1 MKKPFLETLTAIALC
16 FVGFSSCGVDDTAED
31 AVPRL
36 KVDQN
41 RVELIR
47 TGTLSSGAT
56 ATLTITAN
64 KGYNVTS
71 DAEWLSVDKP
81 TGRGAV
87 NVSILAEKNESG
99 AVRKG
104 LLTITSG
111 SNLSETITVVQN
123 LEEDRDDHM
132 PVGHIYFNDDFAR
145 CVGGTDDVGSRTIGD
160 ARNIY
165 TGIMRPTV
173 SQALPT
179 FQSLYEDLNSNAKTV
194 YTMNGYIKFD
204 KTNTITAIAIRNL
217 GIAAEKSTNVKVSFR
232 CARYNT
238 DKTTVV
244 VAIEGEGSIDGGS
257 QAGTRIVSAPVAMS
271 ADKLTG
277 QMSAST
283 SGAYL
288 QRPKSSSAN
297 RPMSR
302 TASTTA
308 AHSAGIWT
316 TSRLNVSNDNILLIN
331 RIINRYETA

>member
-132 PVGHIYFNDDFAR
+132 PVGHIYFNDDFTW
-145 CVGGTDDVGSRTIGD
+145 CVGGTDDVGSQTIGD

-165 TGIMRPTV
+165 TWNYEANGFT
-173 SQALPT
+173 SSLPT

-271 ADKLTG
+271 ADKLTWSDVSVNIRG
-277 QMSAST
+277 ISSKTKIIIGEQT
-283 SGAYL
+283 YVKDGINNSGTFRWYMDDL
-288 QRPKSSSAN
+288 K
-297 RPMSR
+297 
-302 TASTTA
+302 
-308 AHSAGIWT
+308 
-316 TSRLNVSNDNILLIN
+316 VE
-331 RIINRYETA
+331 RIER

>member
-132 PVGHIYFNDDFAR
+132 PVGHIYFNDDFAW
-145 CVGGTDDVGSRTIGD
+145 CVGGTDDVGSQTIGD

-165 TGIMRPTV
+165 TWNYEANGFT
-173 SQALPT
+173 SSLPT
-179 FQSLYEDLNSNAKTV
+179 FQSLYEDINSNAKTV

-257 QAGTRIVSAPVAMS
+257 QAGTRIVSTPVAMS
-271 ADKLTG
+271 ADKLTWSDVSVNIRG
-277 QMSAST
+277 ISSKTKIIIGEQT
-283 SGAYL
+283 YVKDGINNSGTFRWYMDDL
-288 QRPKSSSAN
+288 K
-297 RPMSR
+297 
-302 TASTTA
+302 
-308 AHSAGIWT
+308 
-316 TSRLNVSNDNILLIN
+316 VE
-331 RIINRYETA
+331 RIER

>member
-47 TGTLSSGAT
+47 TGTLLSGAT

-132 PVGHIYFNDDFAR
+132 PVGHIYFNDDFAW
-145 CVGGTDDVGSRTIGD
+145 CVGGTDDVGSQTIGD

-165 TGIMRPTV
+165 TWNYEANGFT
-173 SQALPT
+173 SSLPT

-257 QAGTRIVSAPVAMS
+257 QAGTRIVSTPVAMS
-271 ADKLTG
+271 ADKLTWSDVSVNIRG
-277 QMSAST
+277 ISSKTKIIIGEQT
-283 SGAYL
+283 YVKDGINNSGTFRWYMDDL
-288 QRPKSSSAN
+288 K
-297 RPMSR
+297 
-302 TASTTA
+302 
-308 AHSAGIWT
+308 
-316 TSRLNVSNDNILLIN
+316 VE
-331 RIINRYETA
+331 RIER

>member
-132 PVGHIYFNDDFAR
+132 PVGHIYFNDDFAW
-145 CVGGTDDVGSRTIGD
+145 CVGGTDDVGSQTIGD

-165 TGIMRPTV
+165 TWNYEANGFTN
-173 SQALPT
+173 SLPT

-271 ADKLTG
+271 ADKLTWSDVSVNIRG
-277 QMSAST
+277 ISSKTKIIIGEQT
-283 SGAYL
+283 YVKDGINNSGTFRWYMDDL
-288 QRPKSSSAN
+288 K
-297 RPMSR
+297 
-302 TASTTA
+302 
-308 AHSAGIWT
+308 
-316 TSRLNVSNDNILLIN
+316 VE
-331 RIINRYETA
+331 RIER

>member
-132 PVGHIYFNDDFAR
+132 PVGHIYFNDDFAW
-145 CVGGTDDVGSRTIGD
+145 CVGGTDDVGSQTIGD

-165 TGIMRPTV
+165 TWNYEANGFT
-173 SQALPT
+173 SSLPT

-257 QAGTRIVSAPVAMS
+257 QAGTRIVSTPVAMS
-271 ADKLTG
+271 ADKLTWSDVSVNIRG
-277 QMSAST
+277 ISSKTKIIIGEQT
-283 SGAYL
+283 YVKDGINNSGTFRWYMDDL
-288 QRPKSSSAN
+288 K
-297 RPMSR
+297 
-302 TASTTA
+302 
-308 AHSAGIWT
+308 
-316 TSRLNVSNDNILLIN
+316 VK
-331 RIINRYETA
+331 RIER

>member
-132 PVGHIYFNDDFAR
+132 PVGHIYFNDDFTW
-145 CVGGTDDVGSRTIGD
+145 CVGGTDDVGSQTIGD

-165 TGIMRPTV
+165 TWNYEANGFT
-173 SQALPT
+173 SSLPT

-194 YTMNGYIKFD
+194 YTMNGSIKFD

-271 ADKLTG
+271 ADKLTWSDVSVNIRG
-277 QMSAST
+277 ISSKTKIIIGEQT
-283 SGAYL
+283 YVKDGINNSGTFRWYMDDL
-288 QRPKSSSAN
+288 K
-297 RPMSR
+297 
-302 TASTTA
+302 
-308 AHSAGIWT
+308 
-316 TSRLNVSNDNILLIN
+316 VE
-331 RIINRYETA
+331 RIER

>member
-56 ATLTITAN
+56 ATLPITAN

-132 PVGHIYFNDDFAR
+132 PVGHIYFNDDFAW
-145 CVGGTDDVGSRTIGD
+145 CVGGTDDVGSQTIGD

-165 TGIMRPTV
+165 TWNYEANGFT
-173 SQALPT
+173 SSLPT

-257 QAGTRIVSAPVAMS
+257 QAGTRIVSTPVAMS
-271 ADKLTG
+271 ADKLTWSDVSVNIRG
-277 QMSAST
+277 ISSKTKIIIGEQT
-283 SGAYL
+283 YVKDGINNSGTFRWYMDDL
-288 QRPKSSSAN
+288 K
-297 RPMSR
+297 
-302 TASTTA
+302 
-308 AHSAGIWT
+308 
-316 TSRLNVSNDNILLIN
+316 VE
-331 RIINRYETA
+331 RIER

>member
-132 PVGHIYFNDDFAR
+132 PVGHIYFNDDFAW
-145 CVGGTDDVGSRTIGD
+145 CVGGTDDVGSQTIGD

-165 TGIMRPTV
+165 TWNYEANGFT
-173 SQALPT
+173 SSLPT

-232 CARYNT
+232 GARYNT

-271 ADKLTG
+271 ADKLTWSDVSVNIRG
-277 QMSAST
+277 ISSKTKIIIGEQT
-283 SGAYL
+283 YVKDGINNSGTFRWYMDDL
-288 QRPKSSSAN
+288 K
-297 RPMSR
+297 
-302 TASTTA
+302 
-308 AHSAGIWT
+308 
-316 TSRLNVSNDNILLIN
+316 VE
-331 RIINRYETA
+331 RIER

>member
-36 KVDQN
+36 NVDQN

-132 PVGHIYFNDDFAR
+132 PVGHIYFNDDFAW
-145 CVGGTDDVGSRTIGD
+145 CVGGTDDVGSQTIGD

-165 TGIMRPTV
+165 TWNYEANGFT
-173 SQALPT
+173 SSLPT

-257 QAGTRIVSAPVAMS
+257 QAGTRIVSTPVAMS
-271 ADKLTG
+271 ADKLTWSDVSVNIRG
-277 QMSAST
+277 ISSKTKIIIGEQT
-283 SGAYL
+283 YVKDGINNSGTFRWYMDDL
-288 QRPKSSSAN
+288 K
-297 RPMSR
+297 
-302 TASTTA
+302 
-308 AHSAGIWT
+308 
-316 TSRLNVSNDNILLIN
+316 VE
-331 RIINRYETA
+331 RIER

>member
-132 PVGHIYFNDDFAR
+132 PVGHIYFNDDFAW
-145 CVGGTDDVGSRTIGD
+145 CVGGTDDVGSQTIGD

-165 TGIMRPTV
+165 TWNYEANGFT
-173 SQALPT
+173 SSLPT

-257 QAGTRIVSAPVAMS
+257 QAGTRIVSTPVAMS
-271 ADKLTG
+271 ADKLTWSDVSVNIRG
-277 QMSAST
+277 ISSKTKIIIGEQT
-283 SGAYL
+283 YVKDGINNSGTFRWYMDDL
-288 QRPKSSSAN
+288 K
-297 RPMSR
+297 
-302 TASTTA
+302 
-308 AHSAGIWT
+308 
-316 TSRLNVSNDNILLIN
+316 VE
-331 RIINRYETA
+331 RIER

>member
-31 AVPRL
+31 AVLRL

-132 PVGHIYFNDDFAR
+132 PVGHIYFNDDFAW
-145 CVGGTDDVGSRTIGD
+145 CVGGTDDVGSQTIGD

-165 TGIMRPTV
+165 TWNYEANGFT
-173 SQALPT
+173 SSLPT

-257 QAGTRIVSAPVAMS
+257 QAGTRIVSTPVAMS
-271 ADKLTG
+271 ADKLTWSDVSVNIRG
-277 QMSAST
+277 ISSKTKIIIGEQT
-283 SGAYL
+283 YVKDGINNSGTFRWYMDDL
-288 QRPKSSSAN
+288 K
-297 RPMSR
+297 
-302 TASTTA
+302 
-308 AHSAGIWT
+308 
-316 TSRLNVSNDNILLIN
+316 VE
-331 RIINRYETA
+331 RIER

>member
-56 ATLTITAN
+56 ATLTITTN

-132 PVGHIYFNDDFAR
+132 PVGHIYFNDDFAW
-145 CVGGTDDVGSRTIGD
+145 CVGGTDDVGSQTIGD

-165 TGIMRPTV
+165 TWNYEANGFT
-173 SQALPT
+173 SSLPT

-271 ADKLTG
+271 ADKLTWSDVSVNIRG
-277 QMSAST
+277 ISSKTKIIIGEQT
-283 SGAYL
+283 YVKDGINNSGTFRWYMDDL
-288 QRPKSSSAN
+288 K
-297 RPMSR
+297 
-302 TASTTA
+302 
-308 AHSAGIWT
+308 
-316 TSRLNVSNDNILLIN
+316 VE
-331 RIINRYETA
+331 RIER

>member
-31 AVPRL
+31 TVPRL

-132 PVGHIYFNDDFAR
+132 PVGHIYFNDDFAW
-145 CVGGTDDVGSRTIGD
+145 CVGGTDDVGSQTIGD

-165 TGIMRPTV
+165 TWNYEANGFT
-173 SQALPT
+173 SSLPT

-271 ADKLTG
+271 ADKLTWSDVSVNIRG
-277 QMSAST
+277 ISSKTKIIIGEQT
-283 SGAYL
+283 YVKDGINNSGTFRWYMDDL
-288 QRPKSSSAN
+288 K
-297 RPMSR
+297 
-302 TASTTA
+302 
-308 AHSAGIWT
+308 
-316 TSRLNVSNDNILLIN
+316 VE
-331 RIINRYETA
+331 RIER

>member
-47 TGTLSSGAT
+47 TGTLPSGAT

-132 PVGHIYFNDDFAR
+132 PVGHIYFNDDFAW
-145 CVGGTDDVGSRTIGD
+145 CVGGTDDVGSQTIGD

-165 TGIMRPTV
+165 TWNYEANGFT
-173 SQALPT
+173 SSLPT

-257 QAGTRIVSAPVAMS
+257 QAGTRIVSTPVAMS
-271 ADKLTG
+271 ADKLTWSDVSVNIRG
-277 QMSAST
+277 ISSKTKIIIGEQT
-283 SGAYL
+283 YVKDGINNSGTFRWYMDDL
-288 QRPKSSSAN
+288 K
-297 RPMSR
+297 
-302 TASTTA
+302 
-308 AHSAGIWT
+308 
-316 TSRLNVSNDNILLIN
+316 VE
-331 RIINRYETA
+331 RIER

>member
-71 DAEWLSVDKP
+71 DTEWLSVDKP

-132 PVGHIYFNDDFAR
+132 PVGHIYFNDDFAW
-145 CVGGTDDVGSRTIGD
+145 CVGGTDDVGSQTIGD

-165 TGIMRPTV
+165 TWNYEANGFT
-173 SQALPT
+173 SSLPT

-257 QAGTRIVSAPVAMS
+257 QAGARIVSAPVAMS
-271 ADKLTG
+271 ADKLTWSDVSVNIRG
-277 QMSAST
+277 ISSKTKIIIGEQT
-283 SGAYL
+283 YVKDGINNSGTFRWYMDDL
-288 QRPKSSSAN
+288 K
-297 RPMSR
+297 
-302 TASTTA
+302 
-308 AHSAGIWT
+308 
-316 TSRLNVSNDNILLIN
+316 VE
-331 RIINRYETA
+331 RIER

>member
-104 LLTITSG
+104 LLTTTSG

-132 PVGHIYFNDDFAR
+132 PVGHIYFNDDFAW
-145 CVGGTDDVGSRTIGD
+145 CVGGTDDVGSQTIGD

-165 TGIMRPTV
+165 TWNYEANGFT
-173 SQALPT
+173 SSLPT

-257 QAGTRIVSAPVAMS
+257 QAGTRIVSTPVAMS
-271 ADKLTG
+271 ADKLTWSDVSVNIRG
-277 QMSAST
+277 ISSKTKIIIGEQT
-283 SGAYL
+283 YVKDGINNSGTFRWYMDDL
-288 QRPKSSSAN
+288 K
-297 RPMSR
+297 
-302 TASTTA
+302 
-308 AHSAGIWT
+308 
-316 TSRLNVSNDNILLIN
+316 VE
-331 RIINRYETA
+331 RIER

>member
-132 PVGHIYFNDDFAR
+132 PVGHIYFNDDFAW
-145 CVGGTDDVGSRTIGD
+145 CVGGTDDVGSQTIGD

-165 TGIMRPTV
+165 TWNYEANGFT
-173 SQALPT
+173 SSLPT

-244 VAIEGEGSIDGGS
+244 VAIEGEGSIDGVS
-257 QAGTRIVSAPVAMS
+257 QAGTRIVSTPVAMS
-271 ADKLTG
+271 ADKLTWSDVSVNIRG
-277 QMSAST
+277 ISSKTKIIIGEQT
-283 SGAYL
+283 YVKDGINNSGTFRWYMDDL
-288 QRPKSSSAN
+288 K
-297 RPMSR
+297 
-302 TASTTA
+302 
-308 AHSAGIWT
+308 
-316 TSRLNVSNDNILLIN
+316 VE
-331 RIINRYETA
+331 RIER

>member
-132 PVGHIYFNDDFAR
+132 PVGHIYFNDDFAW
-145 CVGGTDDVGSRTIGD
+145 CVGGTDDVGSQTIGD

-165 TGIMRPTV
+165 TWNYEANGFT
-173 SQALPT
+173 SSLPT

-257 QAGTRIVSAPVAMS
+257 QAGTRIVSTPVAMS
-271 ADKLTG
+271 ANKLTWSDVSVNIRG
-277 QMSAST
+277 ISSKTKIIIGEQT
-283 SGAYL
+283 YVKDGINNSGTFRWYMDDL
-288 QRPKSSSAN
+288 K
-297 RPMSR
+297 
-302 TASTTA
+302 
-308 AHSAGIWT
+308 
-316 TSRLNVSNDNILLIN
+316 VE
-331 RIINRYETA
+331 RIER

>member
-123 LEEDRDDHM
+123 LEEDRDAHM
-132 PVGHIYFNDDFAR
+132 PVGHIYFNDDFAW
-145 CVGGTDDVGSRTIGD
+145 CVGGTDDVGSQTIGD

-165 TGIMRPTV
+165 TWNYEANGFT
-173 SQALPT
+173 SSLPT

-271 ADKLTG
+271 ADKLTWSDVSVNIRG
-277 QMSAST
+277 ISSKTKIIIGEQT
-283 SGAYL
+283 YVKDGINNSGTFRWYMDDL
-288 QRPKSSSAN
+288 K
-297 RPMSR
+297 
-302 TASTTA
+302 
-308 AHSAGIWT
+308 
-316 TSRLNVSNDNILLIN
+316 VE
-331 RIINRYETA
+331 RIER

>member
-56 ATLTITAN
+56 ATLTIAAN

-132 PVGHIYFNDDFAR
+132 PVGHIYFNDDFAW
-145 CVGGTDDVGSRTIGD
+145 CVGGTDDVGSQTIGD

-165 TGIMRPTV
+165 TWNYEANGFT
-173 SQALPT
+173 SSLPT

-271 ADKLTG
+271 ADKLTWSDVSVNIRG
-277 QMSAST
+277 ISSKTKIIIGEQT
-283 SGAYL
+283 YVKDGINNSGTFRWYMDDL
-288 QRPKSSSAN
+288 K
-297 RPMSR
+297 
-302 TASTTA
+302 
-308 AHSAGIWT
+308 
-316 TSRLNVSNDNILLIN
+316 VE
-331 RIINRYETA
+331 RIER

>member
-132 PVGHIYFNDDFAR
+132 PVGHIYFNDDFAW
-145 CVGGTDDVGSRTIGD
+145 CVGGTNDVGSQTIGD

-165 TGIMRPTV
+165 TWNYEANGFT
-173 SQALPT
+173 SSLPT

-257 QAGTRIVSAPVAMS
+257 QAGTRIVSTPVAMS
-271 ADKLTG
+271 ADKLTWSDVSVNIRG
-277 QMSAST
+277 ISSKTKIIIGEQT
-283 SGAYL
+283 YVKDGINNSGTFRWYMDDL
-288 QRPKSSSAN
+288 K
-297 RPMSR
+297 
-302 TASTTA
+302 
-308 AHSAGIWT
+308 
-316 TSRLNVSNDNILLIN
+316 VE
-331 RIINRYETA
+331 RIER

>member
-16 FVGFSSCGVDDTAED
+16 FVGFSACGVDDTAED

-132 PVGHIYFNDDFAR
+132 PVGHIYFNDDFAW
-145 CVGGTDDVGSRTIGD
+145 CVGGTDDVGSQTIGD

-165 TGIMRPTV
+165 TWNYEANGFT
-173 SQALPT
+173 SSLPT

-271 ADKLTG
+271 ADKLTWSDVSVNIRG
-277 QMSAST
+277 ISSKTKIIIGEQT
-283 SGAYL
+283 YVKDGINNSGTFRWYMDDL
-288 QRPKSSSAN
+288 K
-297 RPMSR
+297 
-302 TASTTA
+302 
-308 AHSAGIWT
+308 
-316 TSRLNVSNDNILLIN
+316 VE
-331 RIINRYETA
+331 RIER

>member
-56 ATLTITAN
+56 ATVTITAN

-132 PVGHIYFNDDFAR
+132 PVGHIYFNDDFAW
-145 CVGGTDDVGSRTIGD
+145 CVGGTDDVGSQTIGD

-165 TGIMRPTV
+165 TWNYEANGFT
-173 SQALPT
+173 SSLPT

-257 QAGTRIVSAPVAMS
+257 QAGTRIVSTPVAMS
-271 ADKLTG
+271 ADKLTWSDVSVNIRG
-277 QMSAST
+277 ISSKTKIIIGEQT
-283 SGAYL
+283 YVKDGINNSGTFRWYMDDL
-288 QRPKSSSAN
+288 K
-297 RPMSR
+297 
-302 TASTTA
+302 
-308 AHSAGIWT
+308 
-316 TSRLNVSNDNILLIN
+316 VE
-331 RIINRYETA
+331 RIER